1 MPEDP
6 EMAVAI
12 KYDREADNAPRVV
25 AKGLRLKAEKIKEIA
40 KEYNVPIMRNVGLA
54 NALYR
59 VDVGQ
64 EIPEEL
70 YDAVA
75 EVLNFVYQL
84 KAPAPA
90 AQPAAKKVVA

>member
-1 MPEDP
+1 
-6 EMAVAI
+6 MAADDSEIAI
-12 KYDREADNAPRVV
+12 ALKYDKENDSAPRVV
-25 AKGLRLKAEKIKEIA
+25 AKGLQLKAEKIREIA
-40 KEYNVPIMRNVGLA
+40 KAHNIPIMRNVNLA

-75 EVLNFVYQL
+75 EVLNFVYALQAEQQAG
-84 KAPAPA
+84 KANG
-90 AQPAAKKVVA
+90 